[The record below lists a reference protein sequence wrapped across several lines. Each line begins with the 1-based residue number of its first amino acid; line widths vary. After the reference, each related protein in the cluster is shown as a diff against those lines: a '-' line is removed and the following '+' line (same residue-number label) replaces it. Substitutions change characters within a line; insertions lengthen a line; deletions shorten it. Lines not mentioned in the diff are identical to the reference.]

1 MLLSNLR
8 SVLNYIFSNYINY
21 WHLIL
26 LIYLAAPVLQY
37 MSENFSMTTAL
48 PVKSDYKRKIHNH
61 IIKTGYLARFFII
74 RQIKLKYVP
83 HFYLFFI
90 YIFVIINV
98 VFVHKSK
105 TWKISFLC
113 RCTKYQQNA
122 KLTSNQTSHFRSF
135 CVIYI
140 GRFLAVLINIQ
151 VIRHKSKANSHQNYP
166 QCHTLLSAN
175 IHIHGRCKRA
185 IQRIPTLY
193 GSFFICFLK

>member
-1 MLLSNLR
+1 MR
-8 SVLNYIFSNYINY
+8 QIRTVPI
-21 WHLIL
+21 
-26 LIYLAAPVLQY
+26 
-37 MSENFSMTTAL
+37 
-48 PVKSDYKRKIHNH
+48 KSDYKHKIHNH
-61 IIKTGYLARFFII
+61 IIKAGYLARFFII

-83 HFYLFFI
+83 HFHLFFI

-105 TWKISFLC
+105 TWKIRFLC

-151 VIRHKSKANSHQNYP
+151 VIRHKPKANSHQKLPSITTLNATPCYP
-166 QCHTLLSAN
+166 PISTSYTTAVKEPYREYLLCMA
-175 IHIHGRCKRA
+175 HFYK
-185 IQRIPTLY
+185 
-193 GSFFICFLK
+193 FLK

>member
-1 MLLSNLR
+1 MR
-8 SVLNYIFSNYINY
+8 QIRTVPI
-21 WHLIL
+21 
-26 LIYLAAPVLQY
+26 
-37 MSENFSMTTAL
+37 
-48 PVKSDYKRKIHNH
+48 KSDYKHKIHNH
-61 IIKTGYLARFFII
+61 IIKAGYLARFFII

-83 HFYLFFI
+83 HFHLFFI

-105 TWKISFLC
+105 TWKIRFLC

-151 VIRHKSKANSHQNYP
+151 VIRHKSKANSHQYNARNNLTGKRDYYYYYP
-166 QCHTLLSAN
+166 PTSTYTAAVKEPYREYLLCMA
-175 IHIHGRCKRA
+175 H
-185 IQRIPTLY
+185 
-193 GSFFICFLK
+193 FLSVF

>member
-1 MLLSNLR
+1 M
-8 SVLNYIFSNYINY
+8 
-21 WHLIL
+21 
-26 LIYLAAPVLQY
+26 PVFYFPPKKQKY
-37 MSENFSMTTAL
+37 M
-48 PVKSDYKRKIHNH
+48 
-61 IIKTGYLARFFII
+61 
-74 RQIKLKYVP
+74 P

-90 YIFVIINV
+90 YIFVIFYV
-98 VFVHKSK
+98 VIVHKS
-105 TWKISFLC
+105 IALQICFLC
-113 RCTKYQQNA
+113 MCTKYHKNT
-122 KLTSNQTSHFRSF
+122 KLTSNQTSHFRTF

-151 VIRHKSKANSHQNYP
+151 VIRHKSKANSHQNYH

>member
-1 MLLSNLR
+1 MPGFYFPPNK
-8 SVLNYIFSNYINY
+8 
-21 WHLIL
+21 
-26 LIYLAAPVLQY
+26 Q
-37 MSENFSMTTAL
+37 
-48 PVKSDYKRKIHNH
+48 
-61 IIKTGYLARFFII
+61 
-74 RQIKLKYVP
+74 KYVP

-90 YIFVIINV
+90 YIFVIFYV
-98 VFVHKSK
+98 VIVHKSRALQ
-105 TWKISFLC
+105 ICFLC
-113 RCTKYQQNA
+113 MCTKYHKNT
-122 KLTSNQTSHFRSF
+122 KLTSNQTSHFRTF

-151 VIRHKSKANSHQNYP
+151 VIRHKSKANSHQNYH

>member
-1 MLLSNLR
+1 M
-8 SVLNYIFSNYINY
+8 
-21 WHLIL
+21 
-26 LIYLAAPVLQY
+26 
-37 MSENFSMTTAL
+37 
-48 PVKSDYKRKIHNH
+48 
-61 IIKTGYLARFFII
+61 
-74 RQIKLKYVP
+74 P

-105 TWKISFLC
+105 TLKIRFFVQVYKISAKCKISIKYDVTFSDFL
-113 RCTKYQQNA
+113 RY
-122 KLTSNQTSHFRSF
+122 
-135 CVIYI
+135 II
-140 GRFLAVLINIQ
+140 GRFLAVLINTQ

-193 GSFFICFLK
+193 GSFFICFSEIIATPSDMQSFDYLINDRVFKHER

>member
-1 MLLSNLR
+1 MR
-8 SVLNYIFSNYINY
+8 QIRTVTI
-21 WHLIL
+21 
-26 LIYLAAPVLQY
+26 
-37 MSENFSMTTAL
+37 
-48 PVKSDYKRKIHNH
+48 KSDYKRKIHNH
-61 IIKTGYLARFFII
+61 IIKAGYLARFFII

-105 TWKISFLC
+105 TWKIRFLC

-185 IQRIPTLY
+185 IQRIPALY
-193 GSFFICFLK
+193 GSFFICFSEIIATPSDMQSFDYLINDRVFKHER

>member
-1 MLLSNLR
+1 MFFFQFL
-8 SVLNYIFSNYINY
+8 IF
-21 WHLIL
+21 
-26 LIYLAAPVLQY
+26 QY
-37 MSENFSMTTAL
+37 FYVFCFREVPFL
-48 PVKSDYKRKIHNH
+48 DFIFLFIH
-61 IIKTGYLARFFII
+61 
-74 RQIKLKYVP
+74 
-83 HFYLFFI
+83 FI

-105 TWKISFLC
+105 TLIIRFLC
-113 RCTKYQQNA
+113 MCTKYQQNA
-122 KLTSNQTSHFRSF
+122 KLASNMTSHFRTF

-151 VIRHKSKANSHQNYP
+151 VIRHKSKANFHQNYP

-193 GSFFICFLK
+193 GSFFICFSEIIATPSDMQSFDYLINDRVFKHER

>member
-1 MLLSNLR
+1 MR
-8 SVLNYIFSNYINY
+8 QIRTVPI
-21 WHLIL
+21 
-26 LIYLAAPVLQY
+26 
-37 MSENFSMTTAL
+37 
-48 PVKSDYKRKIHNH
+48 KSDYKHKIHNH
-61 IIKTGYLARFFII
+61 IIKAGYLARFFII

-83 HFYLFFI
+83 HFHLFFI

-105 TWKISFLC
+105 TWKIRFLC

-122 KLTSNQTSHFRSF
+122 KLTSNQTPHFRSF

-175 IHIHGRCKRA
+175 IHIHGRCKKSHTENTYSVWLIFYLFSEIIA
-185 IQRIPTLY
+185 TASDMQ
-193 GSFFICFLK
+193 SFDYLINDRVFKHER

>member
-1 MLLSNLR
+1 MPGFYFPPNK
-8 SVLNYIFSNYINY
+8 
-21 WHLIL
+21 
-26 LIYLAAPVLQY
+26 Q
-37 MSENFSMTTAL
+37 
-48 PVKSDYKRKIHNH
+48 
-61 IIKTGYLARFFII
+61 
-74 RQIKLKYVP
+74 KYVP

-98 VFVHKSK
+98 VIVHKSK
-105 TWKISFLC
+105 TLQSRFLC
-113 RCTKYQQNA
+113 RCTKYHQNA
-122 KLTSNQTSHFRSF
+122 KLASNQTSHFRTF

-140 GRFLAVLINIQ
+140 GRFLAVLINTQ

>member
-1 MLLSNLR
+1 
-8 SVLNYIFSNYINY
+8 
-21 WHLIL
+21 
-26 LIYLAAPVLQY
+26 
-37 MSENFSMTTAL
+37 
-48 PVKSDYKRKIHNH
+48 
-61 IIKTGYLARFFII
+61 
-74 RQIKLKYVP
+74 VP

-98 VFVHKSK
+98 VIVHK
-105 TWKISFLC
+105 IRELQICFLC
-113 RCTKYQQNA
+113 MRTKYQQNA
-122 KLTSNQTSHFRSF
+122 KLASIQTSHFRTF

-140 GRFLAVLINIQ
+140 GRFLAVLINTQ

-193 GSFFICFLK
+193 GSFFICFPEIIATPSDMQSFDYLINDRVFKHER

>member
-1 MLLSNLR
+1 MR
-8 SVLNYIFSNYINY
+8 QIRTVTI
-21 WHLIL
+21 
-26 LIYLAAPVLQY
+26 
-37 MSENFSMTTAL
+37 
-48 PVKSDYKRKIHNH
+48 KSDYKRKIHNH
-61 IIKTGYLARFFII
+61 IIKAGYLARFFII

-105 TWKISFLC
+105 TWKIRFLC

-151 VIRHKSKANSHQNYP
+151 VIRHKSKANSHQNSLNATPCYP
-166 QCHTLLSAN
+166 PTSTYTAAVKEPYREYLLCMAHFYLFSEIIAT
-175 IHIHGRCKRA
+175 A
-185 IQRIPTLY
+185 SDMQ
-193 GSFFICFLK
+193 SFDYLINDRVFKHER

>member
-1 MLLSNLR
+1 MPGFYFPPNKQK
-8 SVLNYIFSNYINY
+8 
-21 WHLIL
+21 
-26 LIYLAAPVLQY
+26 YL
-37 MSENFSMTTAL
+37 T
-48 PVKSDYKRKIHNH
+48 
-61 IIKTGYLARFFII
+61 
-74 RQIKLKYVP
+74 

-98 VFVHKSK
+98 VIVHKSMALQ
-105 TWKISFLC
+105 ICFLC
-113 RCTKYQQNA
+113 RCTKYHQNA
-122 KLTSNQTSHFRSF
+122 KLSSNQTSHFRTF

-140 GRFLAVLINIQ
+140 GRFLAVLINTQ

-193 GSFFICFLK
+193 GSFLSVF